1 MILRTDS
8 KLDCFALFGDQTAA
22 HFRERF
28 QLGLTTQAVDAYLER
43 LIVTSTGSNY
53 TKLYDTFQYYRLVFF
68 PFSVLHPRSL
78 TWSKVVTDRWIQS
91 RCLISIKG
99 QRQKREKKRGKAN
112 RRLQGNDRLSWMA
125 LRVFLENDSM
135 HAKFGIAFTIFLPCL
150 LPTNDDSSHRTGD
163 PWSVVIYALLRNK

>member
-1 MILRTDS
+1 MGGLNSPGYAYFKKLFKEGFEAARKHSDSLISTLISLSTFLSSGTLLIFGEQQLSSSCRRVRSFSPKPSSLIQNQKIIKADKTVILRTDS

-78 TWSKVVTDRWIQS
+78 T
-91 RCLISIKG
+91 
-99 QRQKREKKRGKAN
+99 
-112 RRLQGNDRLSWMA
+112 
-125 LRVFLENDSM
+125 
-135 HAKFGIAFTIFLPCL
+135 
-150 LPTNDDSSHRTGD
+150 
-163 PWSVVIYALLRNK
+163 

>member
-1 MILRTDS
+1 MQKSAFLFSKAFQPDPIIRRLQKLTKVFFFYGTDS

-68 PFSVLHPRSL
+68 FLLFCSSSSQFGL
-78 TWSKVVTDRWIQS
+78 KQS
-91 RCLISIKG
+91 G
-99 QRQKREKKRGKAN
+99 G
-112 RRLQGNDRLSWMA
+112 
-125 LRVFLENDSM
+125 
-135 HAKFGIAFTIFLPCL
+135 
-150 LPTNDDSSHRTGD
+150 
-163 PWSVVIYALLRNK
+163 